1 MRTTALPCWS
11 WYIGRKLF
19 NGHHPPLL
27 CLSFDYADQILLPSS
42 GDANAYKLAFWIMSY
57 ILFDSDLYTALVA
70 ETSPAIRDNGDIDMP
85 YLAQHCP
92 LLCSVYSEALRLRKR
107 DLAFRQ
113 VETDTHIGGKVLRG
127 GNLALV
133 PMCQLHDDRSV
144 FGEDAGVF
152 HATRFQ
158 NKAHFQNCTSYKPYG
173 GGKTYCPGRFFAM
186 QEIFAFVA
194 VMLNKY
200 SMQKQQGCRQFPR
213 PDESSLTLGVSRPLP
228 GQDLQVHLTNP
239 GVGNID
245 SEEPIA
251 DLCT

>member
-1 MRTTALPCWS
+1 
-11 WYIGRKLF
+11 
-19 NGHHPPLL
+19 
-27 CLSFDYADQILLPSS
+27 
-42 GDANAYKLAFWIMSY
+42 MSY
-57 ILFDSDLYTALVA
+57 ILFDPDLYTALVV
-70 ETSPAIRDNGDIDMP
+70 ETLPAIGENGDIDMA
-85 YLAQHCP
+85 YLAQNCP

-144 FGEDAGVF
+144 FGEDAEAF

-158 NKAHFQNCTSYKPYG
+158 NKTNFQSCTSYKPYG

-194 VMLNKY
+194 VMLNRY
-200 SMQKQQGCRQFPR
+200 GIQKHQGCRQFPK

-228 GQDLQVHLTNP
+228 GEDLEVYLTNP
-239 GVGNID
+239 KATENGPKESVAGV
-245 SEEPIA
+245 
-251 DLCT
+251 CM

>member
-1 MRTTALPCWS
+1 M
-11 WYIGRKLF
+11 
-19 NGHHPPLL
+19 
-27 CLSFDYADQILLPSS
+27 CLYNS

-57 ILFDSDLYTALVA
+57 ILFDPDLYNALVA
-70 ETSPAIRDNGDIDMP
+70 ETSPAIRDNGDINMP
-85 YLAQHCP
+85 YLAKNCP

-144 FGEDAGVF
+144 FGEDASIF
-152 HATRFQ
+152 DATRF
-158 NKAHFQNCTSYKPYG
+158 KRETGFQNCTSYKPYG

-194 VMLNKY
+194 IMLNRY
-200 SMQKQQGCRQFPR
+200 GIQKQQDCRRFPK

-228 GQDLQVHLTNP
+228 EEDLQVHLTNP
-239 GVGNID
+239 QVVGIYREQ
-245 SEEPIA
+245 SVA
-251 DLCT
+251 DVCV